1 MHRIFLPL
9 LFLSLVLFACSPSR
23 LPTET
28 PSGSETAAV
37 PTTPATVSPTEVVLP
52 IITKP
57 VLPPDKLI
65 ATVSTPHIEQ
75 GPDGAVTAAPSYEQ
89 CGWQWAN
96 QALPELSASF
106 LQSLQALQP
115 EAQGHAFAFGE
126 NCMLS
131 DGSIGYFAAME
142 TDFNV
147 TLQVNDITDES
158 ELGEWVVNVMQIID
172 AIPAD
177 QIMGPRPG
185 RVSLSFQSNEQQ
197 DVLNFYI
204 DQYHNLQPGLSNAEI
219 YQTLKAQ

>member
-1 MHRIFLPL
+1 
-9 LFLSLVLFACSPSR
+9 
-23 LPTET
+23 
-28 PSGSETAAV
+28 
-37 PTTPATVSPTEVVLP
+37 
-52 IITKP
+52 
-57 VLPPDKLI
+57 
-65 ATVSTPHIEQ
+65 
-75 GPDGAVTAAPSYEQ
+75 
-89 CGWQWAN
+89 
-96 QALPELSASF
+96 
-106 LQSLQALQP
+106 
-115 EAQGHAFAFGE
+115 
-126 NCMLS
+126 MLS

>member
-1 MHRIFLPL
+1 M
-9 LFLSLVLFACSPSR
+9 
-23 LPTET
+23 
-28 PSGSETAAV
+28 

>member
-1 MHRIFLPL
+1 MRRIFLSL
-9 LFLSLVLFACSPSR
+9 LFLSLVLFACSPSG
-23 LPTET
+23 LLTET
-28 PSGSETAAV
+28 SPVGEPVAL
-37 PTTPATVSPTEVVLP
+37 PTTPATESPTDVVIP
-52 IITKP
+52 INTQP

-75 GPDGAVTAAPSYEQ
+75 GPDGAVTALPPYEQ

-131 DGSIGYFAAME
+131 DGTVGYFAAME

-147 TLQVNDITDES
+147 TLQVNDMTDAA
-158 ELGEWVVNVMQIID
+158 ELGEWVVKVMQVID
-172 AIPAD
+172 AIPPD
-177 QIMGPRPG
+177 QIRGPRPG
-185 RVSLSFQSNEQQ
+185 RVGIMFQSNGQQ
-197 DVLNFYI
+197 DGVGFYI
-204 DQYHNLQPGLSNAEI
+204 DQYHDLPAGLSNAEI
-219 YQTLKAQ
+219 YQALKAQ